1 LSRCDQSAEPPTH
14 LVPSNREF
22 LTATRLGLG
31 WSMLPREQAADDV
44 ADGRLVRLFP
54 DEAVDVELH
63 WQRWRIH
70 SSTLD
75 DLTAWTRSAAEAHL
89 QR

>member
-1 LSRCDQSAEPPTH
+1 
-14 LVPSNREF
+14 
-22 LTATRLGLG
+22 
-31 WSMLPREQAADDV
+31 
-44 ADGRLVRLFP
+44 VRLFP

-63 WQRWRIH
+63 WQRWRIQ

-75 DLTAWTRSAAEAHL
+75 ELTAWTRSAAEAHL